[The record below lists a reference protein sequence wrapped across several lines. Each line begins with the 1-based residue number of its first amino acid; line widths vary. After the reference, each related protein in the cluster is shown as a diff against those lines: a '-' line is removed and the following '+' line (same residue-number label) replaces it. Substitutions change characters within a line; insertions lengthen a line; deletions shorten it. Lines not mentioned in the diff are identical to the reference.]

1 MRVLWIAPNGGNYNK
16 HEVKGT
22 GGWIGALQEELIYH
36 VPDLELG
43 IAFESAESSPLKD
56 GNVSY
61 FPVPTRKKG
70 KYKDLLYSLG
80 RSEAR
85 KEQQLITYI
94 NQLVE
99 LYKPD
104 LVHVWGIE
112 NVYSAVIPYLKCPF
126 VVHIQ
131 GLLSLYIYI
140 YMPPALSLYDINKAD
155 SWITP
160 KTWVKEMLHCTQK
173 DAYNY
178 AVYRAKRELR
188 VGKYVKN
195 WIGRT
200 EWDYNA
206 SQMLSHGSNYFH
218 CDEMMRG
225 DFNSSQWKFHYD
237 KKTLIIHSSI
247 SSEWYKGID
256 VVLNTA
262 KVLKEQGVSVE
273 WNVYGLSSDDTKVK
287 YFEKKLHISSSEVNV
302 FFHGRVLASVIKD
315 SLAKSDVF
323 VHPSYIENSSN
334 AIAEAML
341 LGVPTVAQY
350 VGGNPSMLRNDSG
363 VLVAANEP
371 YMLANAIMRMRE
383 QNYAEEYSQRAL
395 AVARERQ
402 NTETIIKNLVDIYKV
417 VSKQNQ

>member
-1 MRVLWIAPNGGNYNK
+1 MRVLWIAPNGGNYK
-16 HEVKGT
+16 RHEVKGT
-22 GGWIGALQEELIYH
+22 GGWIGALQEELTCH

-43 IAFESAESSPLKD
+43 IVFESTESTPLKD

-61 FPVPTRKKG
+61 FPIQTRNKG
-70 KYKDLLYSLG
+70 KYKDLLYSIG
-80 RSEAR
+80 KSEAR
-85 KEQQLITYI
+85 KEQQLITHI
-94 NQLVE
+94 CQVVE
-99 LYKPD
+99 SYKPD

-112 NVYSAVIPYLKCPF
+112 NAYAAVIPKLKCPF

-131 GLLSLYIYI
+131 GLLSLSIYI
-140 YMPPALSLYDINKAD
+140 YMPPALSLYEINKAD
-155 SWITP
+155 SWINP
-160 KTWVKEMLHCTQK
+160 KTWAKNILHCTQK
-173 DAYNY
+173 DAYKY

-206 SQMLSHGSNYFH
+206 SQMLSHESNYYH

-225 DFNSSQWKFHYD
+225 DFGSSLWTYHYN
-237 KKTLIIHSSI
+237 KETLVIHSSI

-262 KVLKEQGVSVE
+262 MILKQQGVHIE
-273 WNVYGLSSDDTKVK
+273 WNVYGVSSNDTKVR
-287 YFEKKLHISSSEVNV
+287 YFENKLHVNSSDVNV
-302 FFHGRVLASVIKD
+302 FFRGRVVASVIKD
-315 SLAKSDVF
+315 SLLKSDVF

-334 AIAEAML
+334 AIAESML
-341 LGVPTVAQY
+341 IGVPTIAHY

-363 VLVAANEP
+363 VLVAPNEP
-371 YMLANAIMRMRE
+371 FMLANAIMKMRE
-383 QNYAEEYSQRAL
+383 QNYAEKYSLKAL

-402 NTETIIKNLVDIYKV
+402 NTERIINNLVEIYKD